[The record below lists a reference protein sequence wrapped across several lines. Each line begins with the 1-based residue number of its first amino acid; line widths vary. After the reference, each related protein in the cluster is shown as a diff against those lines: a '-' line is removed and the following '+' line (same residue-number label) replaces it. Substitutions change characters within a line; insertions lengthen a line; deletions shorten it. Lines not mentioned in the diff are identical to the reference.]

1 MAAVN
6 AKNPITSELLV
17 TFQMWKQESKVII
30 QGILKL
36 KPTEQNLP
44 TFIKPKDR
52 YQLIDKCNIILLE
65 KHGQI
70 YLYFSYNY
78 FLLII
83 HLKFFILSS
92 NCHNYFLHFA
102 TQSK

>member
-1 MAAVN
+1 
-6 AKNPITSELLV
+6 
-17 TFQMWKQESKVII
+17 MWKQESKVII

-65 KHGQI
+65 KHGTN
-70 YLYFSYNY
+70 LPVL
-78 FLLII
+78 FL
-83 HLKFFILSS
+83 
-92 NCHNYFLHFA
+92 
-102 TQSK
+102 

>member
-6 AKNPITSELLV
+6 AKNSITSELLV

-36 KPTEQNLP
+36 KPTEQNSP

-65 KHGQI
+65 KHGTN
-70 YLYFSYNY
+70 LPVL
-78 FLLII
+78 FL
-83 HLKFFILSS
+83 
-92 NCHNYFLHFA
+92 
-102 TQSK
+102 

>member
-6 AKNPITSELLV
+6 AKNSITSELLV

-44 TFIKPKDR
+44 TFIKPKDP

-78 FLLII
+78 FLSFDYPFKIFHI
-83 HLKFFILSS
+83 VIKLSQLFS
-92 NCHNYFLHFA
+92 TLRYA
-102 TQSK
+102 I

>member
-1 MAAVN
+1 MSLLSSLDLDENLDYRVN
-6 AKNPITSELLV
+6 MKTYQL
-17 TFQMWKQESKVII
+17 
-30 QGILKL
+30 
-36 KPTEQNLP
+36 
-44 TFIKPKDR
+44 FIKPKDR